1 MNVYKGRKKV
11 IYTFSTSILLL
22 VLASGCQTTT
32 YVKTS
37 PVSGKV
43 IDAETNAPIDDVI
56 VIGYWPASIDFSPD
70 SSEVTV
76 ELLEVITDKEGNYY
90 MPGWVKTASYGTFT
104 HSDPRMIFYKT
115 GYEIETLHNEFSFDT
130 YANRPS
136 YFRPWSA
143 GWDGKEI
150 KLKRF
155 KGDNRA
161 YRKYLNS
168 KHYSTDFRPIFNDCK
183 YMNVP
188 RLLIA
193 MEKYY
198 QSQPDYWV
206 PGRTFTLS
214 DAQVTE
220 SFRSTEKSQKN
231 SVANQSSSMEITNP
245 ENKPLPSILT
255 ITQLE
260 NIGSRCE
267 VTPIEYL
274 KRITNNEKDFIRSS
288 NHDISTNN

>member
-1 MNVYKGRKKV
+1 MNIYKGRKKV
-11 IYTFSTSILLL
+11 IYTFISSLLLL
-22 VLASGCQTTT
+22 VLASGCQTKT

-43 IDAETNAPIDDVI
+43 VDAETNVPIDDVI
-56 VIGYWPASIDFSPD
+56 VIGYWPASIDFSHD

-76 ELLEVITDKEGNYY
+76 EVLEAVTNKLGSYKI
-90 MPGWVKTASYGTFT
+90 PGWSKKSYGTFT
-104 HSDPRMIFYKT
+104 YSRPRMIFYKT
-115 GYEIETLHNEFSFDT
+115 GYEIETLHNEFSFEKFSE
-130 YANRPS
+130 RPS

-143 GWDGKEI
+143 EWDGETI

-161 YRKYLNS
+161 YRKYLNR
-168 KHYSTDFRPIFNDCK
+168 KHYSTDFRPIFNDCR

-188 RLLIA
+188 RLLVA
-193 MEKYY
+193 MEEYY

-214 DAQVTE
+214 DARVTE
-220 SFRSTEKSQKN
+220 SFRTSENPHKN
-231 SVANQSSSMEITNP
+231 PAANHALSIESANP

-260 NIGSRCE
+260 SIGSRCE
-267 VTPIEYL
+267 VTPIEFL
-274 KRITNNEKDFIRSS
+274 KRITSNEKDFIRSS
-288 NHDISTNN
+288 DNNFTTNH